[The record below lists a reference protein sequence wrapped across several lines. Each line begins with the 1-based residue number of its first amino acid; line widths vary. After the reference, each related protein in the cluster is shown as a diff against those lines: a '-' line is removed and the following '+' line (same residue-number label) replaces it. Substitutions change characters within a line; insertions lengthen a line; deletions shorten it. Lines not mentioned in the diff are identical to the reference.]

1 MARRRKQPAPE
12 SVKIPASGKKPFGL
26 YLSIAVTLVLAGIPF
41 ALGKYIE
48 LNSPGPFDSGAY
60 TYSAKHL
67 LDGARLGVEEQS
79 SAQPGTL
86 IANIIGVKL
95 FGFSDTG
102 PKIVQMLMQ
111 LAAGVFMFYTLRR
124 IFGSVAAVLATTV
137 AAVYLSAPLIAK
149 FGNVKEQFMIAL
161 MLVAGCCFLLYAF
174 TQKRRW
180 LLLTG
185 FFALQPFYFKATGI
199 SIAIAIVLYLIG
211 SNSVTKKWKP
221 LCHELLYF
229 LGGYAAGLVVPL
241 SLFLWQKQPAQLLNT
256 FPAAAFQVGLVLTLC
271 LMAAV
276 YGGGYL
282 SRFIHLHDFKTVSNR
297 IWAVGAILI
306 LAVIV
311 LSVLL
316 ILLTPG
322 VREGDI
328 RSYIRSTPF
337 VSVPQAIVSSLWG
350 KLAGAARL
358 DSAYLTG
365 ARAAIDFSDLAKK
378 IGRYYMALK
387 VPVLLAI
394 ASIIAA
400 AVALILKRLRKT
412 PSTLQSSVVWF
423 LAVWWILDMAFV
435 WVSPRSY
442 EEYYLPLCA
451 SAAMLSGYLAWTWSR
466 KLITAPNKLPLLATG
481 FAAVILLMIL
491 AVPIFAGQKTSP
503 DTGADYG
510 GRRRG
515 YAQSLGRV
523 KADTPQPWQA
533 VGDYIRTHSSEDDKI
548 YVWGWVPG
556 IYVQAQR
563 MAPVPRAFESDMH
576 IKLPYQ
582 LSVEVQQFVKKL
594 QQQPPKFIVDTRK
607 RHIPWNRPPLE
618 LWPVVP
624 AKLFG
629 NEKPYF
635 LRSNQQEITAFDT
648 WYANQ
653 LETHIDKQEALRY
666 QAMKPFRDFVMTH
679 YKPVNLQ
686 AFGEHRLYE
695 RIIETPA
702 P

>member
-1 MARRRKQPAPE
+1 MARRRKQPASE
-12 SVKIPASGKKPFGL
+12 SVKIPASANKYFGL
-26 YLSIAVTLVLAGIPF
+26 YLAIAVTLVLAGIPF

-67 LDGARLGVEEQS
+67 LDGARLGVDEQS

-102 PKIVQMLMQ
+102 PKVVQMLLQ
-111 LAAGVFMFYTLRR
+111 LAAGVFLFYTLRK

-137 AAVYLSAPLIAK
+137 AAIYLSAPLIAK

-161 MLVAGCCFLLYAF
+161 MLIAGCCFLLYEF
-174 TQKRRW
+174 TQKKHW

-199 SIAIAIVLYLIG
+199 SIVIAIVLYLIG
-211 SNSVTKKWKP
+211 SNLVTKKWKP

-229 LGGYAAGLVVPL
+229 LGGYAAGFVVPL
-241 SLFLWQKQPAQLLNT
+241 SLFLWQKQPGQLLNT
-256 FPAAAFQVGLVLTLC
+256 FPAAALQVGLVLTLA
-271 LMAAV
+271 LTATV

-282 SRFIHLHDFKTVSNR
+282 SRFIHLHDFKTVSRR
-297 IWAVGAILI
+297 IWIVGAVLI
-306 LAVIV
+306 LAVVV
-311 LSVLL
+311 LSILL

-337 VSVPQAIVSSLWG
+337 VSVPQAVISSLWS

-358 DSAYLTG
+358 DSTYLTG
-365 ARAAIDFSDLAKK
+365 AREAIDFSDLANK

-387 VPVLLAI
+387 VPILLAI

-400 AVALILKRLRKT
+400 AIAVILKRLRKT
-412 PSTLQSSVVWF
+412 PLTVQSQVVWMP
-423 LAVWWILDMAFV
+423 AVWWILDMAFV

-442 EEYYLPLCA
+442 EQYYLPLCA
-451 SAAMLSGYLAWTWSR
+451 SAAVLSGYLAWTWSR
-466 KLITAPNKLPLLATG
+466 KLIMASNKLPMLATG
-481 FAAVILLMIL
+481 FVSVILLVIL
-491 AVPIFAGQKTSP
+491 AVPIFAGQKFSP

-515 YAQSLGRV
+515 YAQSLQRV
-523 KADTPQPWQA
+523 KADVPQPWQA
-533 VGDYIRTHSSEDDKI
+533 VGDYVRTHSAEDDKI

-563 MAPVPRAFESDMH
+563 MAPVPLASEGNMH
-576 IKLPYQ
+576 VTKPAQ
-582 LSVEVQQFVKKL
+582 LANQIRSLVSQLEQK
-594 QQQPPKFIVDTRK
+594 PPKYIVDSRK
-607 RHIPWNRPPLE
+607 IHIPWDRPPLE
-618 LWPVVP
+618 LWPTIP
-624 AKLFG
+624 PKLFG
-629 NEKPYF
+629 NETARF
-635 LRSNQQEITAFDT
+635 LQNNPQEITAYNEFFSNYLNVNVNAD
-648 WYANQ
+648 
-653 LETHIDKQEALRY
+653 EAQRF
-666 QAMKPFRDFVMTH
+666 QAMEPFRQFVMNN
-679 YKPVNLQ
+679 YKPVVLRE
-686 AFGEHRLYE
+686 FGQHRLYE
-695 RIIETPA
+695 RSE
-702 P
+702 